1 MIKRM
6 LLKDIKKGKTI
17 NTILCMFIVIATIF
31 VASGVN
37 NLVSVL
43 TGLEYFMNKAEIED
57 VMFVTSG
64 PGSKG
69 AADEYLKNEKKIES
83 YKIEDVIYLENTDI
97 INVKTNEECKTR
109 SGNNILESI
118 DDLKINVFDKNN
130 KKIEKVEK
138 GHAYISAQFADSND
152 LKVGDKI
159 KVKLEGIEKELIYDG
174 IAKDAFLGATL
185 IGNVRIIVNEEDIKE
200 YKANDKIMNGYSGQC
215 VYIKTDNVK
224 DVKAGI
230 SKVSH
235 IAFTTDRGQ
244 LKGIYAVD
252 MFAIFIF
259 FILSICL
266 IVISFFIL
274 RFSISFTISEEF
286 REIGVMKAIGFK
298 DKPIRKL
305 YIAKYTFISIVSVS
319 IGLILSIPFGNIVM
333 KSLSN
338 KMYLGNDLGII
349 LNVIGSI
356 LVCIVVIGFAY
367 FCTRRIKKL
376 TPIDAIRSG
385 MTGERYKKKNKLKL
399 SKSRAKTSMFMAA
412 NDVLSSPKKY
422 FNIFISTTICIS
434 FMLLMVNSY
443 STLNSS
449 AFLDMFG
456 AKADIYIDN
465 MPGISK
471 QMYNVEGK
479 KGFENFLNNV
489 KEDLKK
495 EGIESRVGFDMNYK
509 LRTEIEGKE
518 YLLTYSQGI
527 NTVQSDY
534 KFTDG
539 SAPMSENEIAISGK
553 LADEYNVG
561 IGDIIKVD
569 AGNGYKD
576 YIISAKFRTMNLMGE
591 LLRFNEKA
599 EIDYS
604 TMAGGMQIAVFL
616 EGNHSANEIEEIKDK
631 IKALYP
637 KAKVLNQKEYCVDCL
652 GVVDAVKVIQY
663 ALLAVTIFVV
673 VLLIIMM
680 EKTFVYKEKNDIA
693 LLKAVG
699 FKDSF
704 IRKWHTNRFVIVTFL
719 AMITA
724 MLLSVPLTKL
734 FITPIFGMLGTSD
747 ISYRYNLGGF
757 VLYPVIVLLATI
769 VAANIS
775 VFSTRKIEA
784 RDTANIE

>member
-17 NTILCMFIVIATIF
+17 NTILCMFIIIATIF

-43 TGLEYFMNKAEIED
+43 TGLEFFMNKAEIED

-64 PGSKG
+64 PGSRG
-69 AADEYLKNEKKIES
+69 AADEYLKSEKKIES
-83 YKIEDVIYLENTDI
+83 YKVEDVIYLENTDL
-97 INVKTNEECKTR
+97 INARTKEECKTR
-109 SGNNILESI
+109 SGNNILQSI
-118 DDLKINVFDKNN
+118 NDLKINVFDKNN

-138 GHAYISAQFADSND
+138 GHAYISAQFAEMND
-152 LKVGDKI
+152 FKVGDKI
-159 KVKLEGIEKELIYDG
+159 IVRLEGLEKELIYDG
-174 IAKDAFLGATL
+174 IAKDAFLGASL

-215 VYIKTDNVK
+215 VYIKTDNIK

-235 IAFTTDRGQ
+235 IAFTTDRDQ

-298 DKPIRKL
+298 DTPIRKL
-305 YIAKYTFISIVSVS
+305 YIVKYAFISIISVS
-319 IGLILSIPFGNIVM
+319 IGLLLSIPFGNIVM
-333 KSLSN
+333 QSLSN

-349 LNVIGSI
+349 LNIIGSI
-356 LVCIVVIGFAY
+356 IVCIVVIGFAY
-367 FCTRRIKKL
+367 FCTKRIKKL

-385 MTGERYKKKNKLKL
+385 TTGERYKKKNKLKL
-399 SKSRAKTSMFMAA
+399 SKSRSKTAIFMAA

-479 KGFENFLNNV
+479 QGFEKFLNNI
-489 KEDLKK
+489 KDDLKK
-495 EGIESRVGFDMNYK
+495 EGINSRVGFDLNYK
-509 LRTEIEGKE
+509 LRTQINGKE

-534 KFTDG
+534 KFSKG
-539 SAPMSENEIAISGK
+539 SAPSSDDEVAISGK

-561 IGDIIKVD
+561 IGDTIKINTG
-569 AGNGYKD
+569 AGFKD
-576 YIISAKFRTMNLMGE
+576 YIITAKFRTMNLMGE
-591 LLRFNEKA
+591 LLRFNEKT

-604 TMAGGMQIAVFL
+604 NIAGGMQIAVFL
-616 EGNHSANEIEEIKDK
+616 EGNPTASEIEEAKDK

-652 GVVDAVKVIQY
+652 AVVDAVKVIQY
-663 ALLAVTIFVV
+663 ALLIVTIFVV

-704 IRKWHTNRFVIVTFL
+704 VRKWHTNRFIIITVL
-719 AMITA
+719 AMATA
-724 MLLSVPLTKL
+724 MILSIPLTKL
-734 FITPIFGMLGTSD
+734 LITPVFGMLGTSD
-747 ISYRYNLGGF
+747 IKYRYNIGGF
-757 VLYPVIVLLATI
+757 VLYPIIVLIATVI
-769 VAANIS
+769 AAYIS
-775 VFSTRKIEA
+775 VFSTRKIVA

>member
-1 MIKRM
+1 MFKRM

-17 NTILCMFIVIATIF
+17 NTILCMFIIVATIF
-31 VASGVN
+31 VASGIN
-37 NLVSVL
+37 NVVSVL
-43 TGLEYFMNKAEIED
+43 TGLDYFMNKAEIEN

-64 PGSKG
+64 PGSMG
-69 AADEYLKNEKKIES
+69 AADEYLKNEKKIDS
-83 YKIEDVIYLENTDI
+83 YKVEDVIYLENTDL
-97 INVKTNEECKTR
+97 INAKTKEECKTR
-109 SGNNILESI
+109 SGNNILQSI

-138 GHAYISAQFADSND
+138 GHTYISAQFVESND
-152 LKVGDKI
+152 LEVGDKI
-159 KVKLEGIEKELIYDG
+159 IVKLEGIEKELIYDG
-174 IAKDAFLGATL
+174 VAKDAFLGASL
-185 IGNVRIIVNEEDIKE
+185 IGNVRIIVNEDDIKD

-215 VYIKTDNVK
+215 VYIKTDKVK

-235 IAFTTDRGQ
+235 IAFSTDRDQ

-266 IVISFFIL
+266 IIISFFIL
-274 RFSISFTISEEF
+274 KFSISFTISEEF
-286 REIGVMKAIGFK
+286 REIGVMKAIGLK
-298 DKPIRKL
+298 DTPIRKL
-305 YIAKYTFISIVSVS
+305 YIAKYTFISIISVS
-319 IGLILSIPFGNIVM
+319 IGLILSVPFGNVIM
-333 KSLSN
+333 QTLSN
-338 KMYLGNDLGII
+338 KMYLGNEFGIT

-367 FCTRRIKKL
+367 FCTKRIKKL

-385 MTGERYKKKNKLKL
+385 MTGERYKKKNKIKL
-399 SKSRAKTSMFMAA
+399 SKSKAKTSVFMAA
-412 NDVLSSPKKY
+412 NDVLDSPKKY
-422 FNIFISTTICIS
+422 FNIFISTTICIL
-434 FMLLMVNSY
+434 FMLIMVNAY

-479 KGFENFLNNV
+479 KGFENFLNNI

-495 EGIESRVGFDMNYK
+495 EGINSRVGFDMNYK
-509 LRTEIEGKE
+509 LKTLIDGKE

-534 KFTDG
+534 KFSKG
-539 SAPMSENEIAISGK
+539 SAPENENEIAISGK

-561 IGDIIKVD
+561 IGDTIKID
-569 AGNGYKD
+569 TGKGFKE
-576 YIISAKFRTMNLMGE
+576 YIITAKFRTMNLMGE
-591 LLRFNEKA
+591 LLRFNEKT

-604 TMAGGMQIAVFL
+604 YVAGGMQIAVFL
-616 EGNHSANEIEEIKDK
+616 EGDHTASEIEEVKDK

-637 KAKVLNQKEYCVDCL
+637 KVKVLNQKEYCVDCL
-652 GVVDAVKVIQY
+652 AVVDAVKVVQY
-663 ALLAVTIFVV
+663 VLLIVTIFVV

-693 LLKAVG
+693 LLKAIG

-704 IRKWHTNRFVIVTFL
+704 VRNWHTNRFIIVTIL

-724 MLLSVPLTKL
+724 IVLSVPLTKL
-734 FITPIFGMLGTSD
+734 LITPIFGMLGTSD
-747 ISYRYNLGGF
+747 IKYRYDIGGF

-775 VFSTRKIEA
+775 VVSTRKIVA

>member
-1 MIKRM
+1 MFKRM

-17 NTILCMFIVIATIF
+17 NTILCMFIIVATIF
-31 VASGVN
+31 VASGIN
-37 NLVSVL
+37 NVVSVL
-43 TGLEYFMNKAEIED
+43 TGLDYFMNKAEIEN

-64 PGSKG
+64 PGSMG
-69 AADEYLKNEKKIES
+69 AADEYLKNEKKIDS
-83 YKIEDVIYLENTDI
+83 YKVENVIYFENTDL
-97 INVKTNEECKTR
+97 INAKTKEECKTR
-109 SGNNILESI
+109 SGNNILQSI

-138 GHAYISAQFADSND
+138 GHTYISAQFVESND

-159 KVKLEGIEKELIYDG
+159 IVKLEGIEKELIYDG
-174 IAKDAFLGATL
+174 IAKDAFLGASL
-185 IGNVRIIVNEEDIKE
+185 IGNVRIIVNEDDIKD

-215 VYIKTDNVK
+215 VYIKTDKVK

-235 IAFTTDRGQ
+235 IAFSTDRDQ

-266 IVISFFIL
+266 IIISFFIL
-274 RFSISFTISEEF
+274 KFSISFTISEEF
-286 REIGVMKAIGFK
+286 REIGVMKAIGLK
-298 DKPIRKL
+298 DTPIRKL
-305 YIAKYTFISIVSVS
+305 YITKYTFISIISVS
-319 IGLILSIPFGNIVM
+319 IGLILSVPFGNVIM
-333 KSLSN
+333 QTLSN
-338 KMYLGNDLGII
+338 KMYLGNEFGIT

-367 FCTRRIKKL
+367 FCTKRIKKL

-385 MTGERYKKKNKLKL
+385 MTGERYKKKNKIKL
-399 SKSRAKTSMFMAA
+399 SKSKAKTSMFMAA
-412 NDVLSSPKKY
+412 NDVLDSPKKY
-422 FNIFISTTICIS
+422 FNIFISTTICIL
-434 FMLLMVNSY
+434 FMLIMVNAY

-479 KGFENFLNNV
+479 KGFENFLNNI

-495 EGIESRVGFDMNYK
+495 EGINSRVGFDMNYK
-509 LRTEIEGKE
+509 LKTEIDGKE

-534 KFTDG
+534 KFSKG
-539 SAPMSENEIAISGK
+539 SAPENENEIAISGK

-561 IGDIIKVD
+561 IGDTIKID
-569 AGNGYKD
+569 TGKGFKD
-576 YIISAKFRTMNLMGE
+576 YIITAKFRTMNLMGE
-591 LLRFNEKA
+591 LLRFNEKT

-604 TMAGGMQIAVFL
+604 YVAGGMQIAVFL
-616 EGNHSANEIEEIKDK
+616 EGDHTASEIEEVKDK

-652 GVVDAVKVIQY
+652 AVVDAVKVVQY
-663 ALLAVTIFVV
+663 VLLIVTIFVV

-693 LLKAVG
+693 LLKAIG

-704 IRKWHTNRFVIVTFL
+704 VRNWHTNRFIIVTIL

-724 MLLSVPLTKL
+724 IVLSVPLTKL

-747 ISYRYNLGGF
+747 IKYRYDIGGF

-775 VFSTRKIEA
+775 VVSTRKIVA